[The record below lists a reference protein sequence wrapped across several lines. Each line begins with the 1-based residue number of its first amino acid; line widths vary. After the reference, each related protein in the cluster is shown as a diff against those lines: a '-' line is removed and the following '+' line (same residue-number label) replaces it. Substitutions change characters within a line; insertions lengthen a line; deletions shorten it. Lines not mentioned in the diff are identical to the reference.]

1 MFQGY
6 TTQFQAALFAPH
18 RFDALPFIELDECPD
33 TSVLCVALVA
43 LLCSLVSVGCLTSC
57 CSIAAPYPLHL
68 LQKHPIHSRL
78 CLTRLHFLCV
88 SGRQVFAAAFGR
100 NKADVEAYRTAFVRP
115 SHVFIVDESTG
126 VIHSVGSREHFPSYY
141 KMMPHLRRLFDGRRY
156 REVRLI
162 TPFDL
167 RRSTSV
173 GGRRPFW
180 FSCTGHEYDPRPQ
193 PGSVC

>member
-43 LLCSLVSVGCLTSC
+43 LLCSLVSVGCRKSC
-57 CSIAAPYPLHL
+57 CSVAAPYPLHL
-68 LQKHPIHSRL
+68 LQKYSIHSRL
-78 CLTRLHFLCV
+78 CLTRLRFLRV

-162 TPFDL
+162 PPFDL
-167 RRSTSV
+167 PRSTSV
-173 GGRRPFW
+173 GGQRPFW
-180 FSCTGHEYDPRPQ
+180 SLLLVLLHRP
-193 PGSVC
+193 